1 MDTKYAVMV
10 EGKSSPSKFHD
21 DYDSA
26 VAEATRLAQ
35 MERRTVYVLK
45 PVAVVELNDVKITTL

>member
-1 MDTKYAVMV
+1 MV